1 MRKKILLIEDDLDT
15 SIVLQRILSK
25 AGYAVEVLHDGRD
38 IVGGKFNLPDL
49 FILDNR
55 LPGIEGVAICK
66 YLRIKPFTSQ
76 IPVIIISGNDHLEGR
91 SNTAGANLFL
101 AKPLDA
107 QALLNAVKTYL
118 PEGVSYG

>member
-1 MRKKILLIEDDLDT
+1 MRKKILLIEDDCDA
-15 SIVLQRILSK
+15 SIMLQKILTN
-25 AGYAVEVLHDGRD
+25 AGYAVDVLRDGRD
-38 IVGGKFNLPDL
+38 IVEGKFNAPDL

-66 YLRIKPFTSQ
+66 YLRIKPVTNQ
-76 IPVIIISGNDHLEGR
+76 TPIIIISGNDDIEGR

-107 QALLNAVKTYL
+107 GVLLDAVKTYL
-118 PEGVSYG
+118 PEGVSH